1 MSVKCVWCGKQIEE
15 VQGQA
20 TMDTCDECEDFFEEH
35 IDDISDSLN
44 EKQKKMNLHH
54 QSLQIK
60 RLGLVIL
67 L

>member
-44 EKQKKMNLHH
+44 ELLKKMNLHH